1 MTAER
6 NLKMDKGI
14 LIVVSAPAG
23 CGKDTILGEAL
34 AANGNLFYS
43 VSATSRAM
51 RPGETDGVSYHFR
64 TREQFEKMIADGE
77 LLEYTEYC
85 GNYYG
90 TPKKAV
96 EDMLAAGKDVIL
108 KIEVEGAAN
117 VKRIFPDCTMI
128 FILPPSFE
136 ELNRRLHKRGTEDEE
151 TILRRIE
158 TAKRE
163 LTYAENYDYL
173 IVNGELSEAVN
184 DFLAAVSA
192 EKNRTCRRKG
202 LLKELLKQ

>member
-1 MTAER
+1 
-6 NLKMDKGI
+6 MDKGI

-34 AANGNLFYS
+34 AANSNLFYS

-77 LLEYTEYC
+77 LLEYTQYC

-117 VKRIFPDCTMI
+117 VKRIFPDCVMI

-173 IVNGELSEAVN
+173 IVNGELSEAVG

-192 EKNRTCRRKG
+192 EKNRTCRRKE
-202 LLKELLKQ
+202 LLEELLKQ

>member
-1 MTAER
+1 
-6 NLKMDKGI
+6 MDKGI

-23 CGKDTILGEAL
+23 CGKDTILAEAL

-117 VKRIFPDCTMI
+117 VKRIFPDCMMV

>member
-1 MTAER
+1 M
-6 NLKMDKGI
+6 NNGI

-23 CGKDTILGEAL
+23 CGKDTILEQAL
-34 AANGNLFYS
+34 ARNANLFYS

-64 TREQFEKMIADGE
+64 TREQFERMIADGE

-90 TPKKAV
+90 TPRKAV
-96 EDMLAAGKDVIL
+96 EEMLAAGKDVVL

-117 VKRIFPDCTMI
+117 IRRLFPDCAMI

-136 ELNRRLHKRGTEDEE
+136 ELSRRLHKRGTENEE

-158 TAKRE
+158 TARTE

-173 IVNGELSEAVN
+173 IVNGELSEAVES
-184 DFLAAVSA
+184 FLAAVSA
-192 EKNRTCRRKG
+192 EKLRTSRCRGKIA
-202 LLKELLKQ
+202 ELLS

>member
-1 MTAER
+1 
-6 NLKMDKGI
+6 MDKGI

-23 CGKDTILGEAL
+23 CGKDTILTEAL
-34 AANGNLFYS
+34 KANDNLFYS

-51 RPGETDGVSYHFR
+51 RPGEIDGVSYHFK
-64 TREQFEKMIADGE
+64 TREQFEEMIKNAQ

-117 VKRIFPDCTMI
+117 VKRIFPDCVMI
-128 FILPPSFE
+128 FILPPSFD

-151 TILRRIE
+151 TIARRIE
-158 TAKRE
+158 TAKKE

-173 IVNGELSEAVN
+173 IVNGELSIAVE
-184 DFLAAVSA
+184 DFLAVASA
-192 EKNRTCRRKG
+192 EKNKTSRK
-202 LLKELLKQ
+202 KELLTELLAQ